1 MNKTNILAILIAFIA
16 ESDACH
22 AQFRNFDWGTSREE
36 VLENDSDLYGN
47 SYSAVRLNAWG
58 FSGELIGIPFGCY
71 YLFSHDMLLRGELT
85 EGRYTFPPEPES
97 GGDEEKQL
105 ISCISIFNKLY
116 DGLSIKYGEKIRGSR
131 NDAIFDEVRG
141 VQSQMTLTPD
151 FLTNHLSQTQ
161 KEFARSL
168 FSNRIEESK
177 HLWWPWASKFYE
189 SAWGVHWESPT
200 TLIEL
205 GISKSQWRLGDLRG
219 NVEEERE
226 DEVKTQY
233 NVYLIYKSQDSW
245 ERGRDWRSKADSIEY
260 VTTKL
265 KGL

>member
-22 AQFRNFDWGTSREE
+22 AQFRNFEWGTSKKE
-36 VLENDSDLYGN
+36 VLENDSDLQENWLSLFCPN
-47 SYSAVRLNAWG
+47 SRG
-58 FSGELIGIPFGCY
+58 FSGELFGFPFDCY
-71 YLFSHDMLLRGELT
+71 YLFSHDMLEKGELT
-85 EGRYTFPPEPES
+85 EGRYTFPPQPVS
-97 GGDEEKQL
+97 GLDEEKQL

-131 NDAIFDEVRG
+131 NDAIFAEVRG

-151 FLTNHLSQTQ
+151 FLTNHFSQTQ

-168 FSNRIEESK
+168 FSIRMEESK
-177 HLWWPWASKFYE
+177 HLWYPGASKFYE
-189 SAWGVHWESPT
+189 SAWGVHWETPT

-205 GISKSQWRLGDLRG
+205 GISKSQWRLGDMPG
-219 NVEEERE
+219 NVQEERE
-226 DEVKTQY
+226 DLVNTLY
-233 NVYLIYKSQDSW
+233 RVYLIYKSQDSW